1 MHVRLNKLVYLPLG
15 GALGVGLLVSAFV
28 APQPKLA
35 ASSDCY
41 SVCHSATSL
50 SISRSSVTA
59 GHEGLASFRVPVTG
73 SDAASTKPAGL
84 VQVRTGTKFLCSFH
98 LTNGAGHCS
107 TGNEAL
113 RIGSYNIRAYYRGNA
128 NYAASA
134 SNTGR
139 LSVVKDSST
148 TGLTLSRSSVTYGRE
163 YDAVFHASVRGATA
177 GLGTPV
183 GSVAVDS
190 GSRVL
195 CRFNLSGGA
204 GHCHL
209 TYREL
214 GPGGYN
220 IRAHYSGDGDLSP
233 SVSGSRHLV
242 VHRS

>member
-50 SISRSSVTA
+50 SLSRSTVTA
-59 GHEGLASFRVPVTG
+59 GHEGLASFRVTVTG
-73 SDAASTKPAGL
+73 SDAASTKPGGL

-98 LTNGAGHCS
+98 LSNGSGHCS

-128 NYAASA
+128 NYAPSA
-134 SNTGR
+134 SNTAR
-139 LSVVKDSST
+139 LSVIKDAST
-148 TGLTLSRSSVTYGRE
+148 TALSLSRSSVTYGRE
-163 YDAVFHASVRGATA
+163 YDAVFHASVKGATA

-183 GSVAVDS
+183 GSVAVES

-195 CRFNLSGGA
+195 CRFNLSRGA
-204 GHCHL
+204 GSCHL
-209 TYREL
+209 TYRQL
-214 GPGGYN
+214 APGGYN
-220 IRAHYSGDGDLSP
+220 IRAHYAGDGDLSA
-233 SVSGSRHLV
+233 SVSGSKHLV